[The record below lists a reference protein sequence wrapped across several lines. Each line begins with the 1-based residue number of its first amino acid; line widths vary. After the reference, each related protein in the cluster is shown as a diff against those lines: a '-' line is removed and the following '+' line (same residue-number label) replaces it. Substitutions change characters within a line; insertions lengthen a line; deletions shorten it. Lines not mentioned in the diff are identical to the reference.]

1 MAIPIC
7 DAVIR
12 ILTLMRQ
19 LLLDCSLWGVCVCGV
34 CGVVYVVCV
43 AMSCT
48 AFYALSALYGRNM
61 LNLALAINKPSI
73 FKIQQKTVVKS

>member
-1 MAIPIC
+1 
-7 DAVIR
+7 
-12 ILTLMRQ
+12 MRQ
-19 LLLDCSLWGVCVCGV
+19 LLLECGVQSGVCVCVECVV
-34 CGVVYVVCV
+34 CVVYVVCV

>member
-1 MAIPIC
+1 MC
-7 DAVIR
+7 
-12 ILTLMRQ
+12 
-19 LLLDCSLWGVCVCGV
+19 VCVSVV
-34 CGVVYVVCV
+34 CVVYVVCV

>member
-19 LLLDCSLWGVCVCGV
+19 LLVECGVQSEVCVCV
-34 CGVVYVVCV
+34 CVMCVVCV